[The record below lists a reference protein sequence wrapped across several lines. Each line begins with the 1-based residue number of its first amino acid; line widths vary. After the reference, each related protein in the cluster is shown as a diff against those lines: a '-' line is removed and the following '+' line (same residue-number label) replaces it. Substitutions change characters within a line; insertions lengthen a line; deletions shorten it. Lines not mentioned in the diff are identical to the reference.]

1 MRKRFQYHADMTI
14 RPLIALWAFFAALLL
29 APRAAFPLD
38 DAPAAGHPV
47 VLVTDQMKPFSYIE
61 EGTARG
67 FATDIVTEAL
77 DAAGIPHAL
86 EFLPWNRA
94 LERAQDEPGVFIFC
108 LVRTPEREGRFAW
121 VAPLVAAEAGLFR
134 LRSRPDLAGVDCGNL
149 ATYRVAAIRG
159 YFTSEIL
166 RQWGVP
172 ESNVT
177 LFTDLNKRTIIEHLE
192 LGRSDFFLGD
202 PLAFA
207 FDLKAAGKE
216 HELVL
221 NGPALRVGDYYLAA
235 NPATDPALLRRVGEA
250 LRRLRESGRA
260 KAILQEYSR
269 RERP

>member
-1 MRKRFQYHADMTI
+1 MRECFQYHAAMTV
-14 RPLIALWAFFAALLL
+14 RHPTALWALLAALLL
-29 APRAAFPLD
+29 APGAAFPFD

-47 VLVTDQMKPFSYIE
+47 VLVADQMKPFSYIE
-61 EGTARG
+61 GGTARG
-67 FATDIVTEAL
+67 FATDIVIEAL
-77 DAAGIPHAL
+77 DAAGIAHTL

-121 VAPLVAAEAGLFR
+121 VAPLAPAEVGLFR
-134 LRSRPDLAGVDCGNL
+134 LRSRTDLAGVGSGDL
-149 ATYRVAAIRG
+149 TPYRVAAIRG

-172 ESNVT
+172 EGNVT
-177 LFTDLNKRTIIEHLE
+177 LFTDQNKRTIFEHLE

-207 FDLKAAGKE
+207 FDLKVAGKE
-216 HELVL
+216 HELIL
-221 NGPALRVGDYYLAA
+221 NGPPLRVGDYYLAA
-235 NPATDPALLRRVGEA
+235 HPATDPALLRRVGEA
-250 LRRLRESGRA
+250 VRRLRENGRA
-260 KAILQEYSR
+260 KAILQEYQR

>member
-29 APRAAFPLD
+29 APRAAFPID

-47 VLVTDQMKPFSYIE
+47 VLVTEQMKPFSYTE
-61 EGTARG
+61 DGAARG
-67 FATDIVTEAL
+67 IAVDIVTEAL
-77 DAAGIPHAL
+77 EAAGIAYTL
-86 EFLPWNRA
+86 EFLPWHRA
-94 LERAQDEPGVFIFC
+94 MERVEGEPGAFIFC
-108 LVRTPEREGRFAW
+108 IARTPERERRFAW
-121 VAPLVAAEAGLFR
+121 VAPLAPAEVGLFR
-134 LRSRPDLAGVDCGNL
+134 LHSRTDLAGVGSGNL
-149 ATYRVAAIRG
+149 ATYRMAAIRG

-172 ESNVT
+172 EGNVT
-177 LFTDLNKRTIIEHLE
+177 LFPDLNKRKVIEHLE
-192 LGRSDFFLGD
+192 LGWSDFFLGD
-202 PLAFA
+202 PLVFSIE
-207 FDLKAAGKE
+207 LKAAGKE

-235 NPATDPALLRRVGEA
+235 HPATDPALLRRVGEA